1 MIMTPLPITIP
12 DDIFI
17 NHILP
22 YIYQPQPAPLMSH
35 IQSYGRTIP
44 ILEDILLHEP
54 APFAMQSIIS
64 MLYVYMNG
72 KDMIYGTS
80 PQFIG
85 ILRRN
90 RGLANKSDK
99 YVINYLYQNLQ
110 FADQNKQLRFLWGL
124 LTPSE
129 HDDFLTRCL

>member
-1 MIMTPLPITIP
+1 MISLNHIP
-12 DDIFI
+12 QDVLI
-17 NHILP
+17 NHIIP
-22 YIYQPQPAPLMSH
+22 YTYQPQSATLTTH

-54 APFAMQSIIS
+54 APFAMVSLLS
-64 MLYVYMNG
+64 KLYVFLNG
-72 KDMIYGTS
+72 VDMIYGTK
-80 PQFIG
+80 QRFID

-90 RGLANKSDK
+90 RGLSTKSDR

-124 LTPSE
+124 LTHSE
-129 HDDFLTRCL
+129 HNDFMTHCL